1 MRVKDFLKNAAGR
14 NGNIFY
20 GIRKG
25 GIPSIN
31 QEYQVL
37 KKREKNRQEK
47 PEGVYDYV
55 TGIDYRGE
63 SINVIEYE
71 REEEKKKFLYVTDLS
86 ITGRNVK
93 ETVERGRWRWKIE
106 NEGFNTQ
113 KKQGY
118 YLEHRFSHD
127 YQGMKNHYYLIQI
140 GHMIAQIIEAWERL
154 WKKVKQSRK
163 QKHRLLLN
171 AWKNRRIKENG
182 TELEEKIQVRFVY
195 S

>member
-1 MRVKDFLKNAAGR
+1 M
-14 NGNIFY
+14 
-20 GIRKG
+20 
-25 GIPSIN
+25 
-31 QEYQVL
+31 E
-37 KKREKNRQEK
+37 E

-63 SINVIEYE
+63 SINVVEYE
-71 REEEKKKFLYVTDLS
+71 AVEEEKKFLFVTDLS
-86 ITGRNVK
+86 ITGRNGK

-113 KKQGY
+113 KNQGY

-127 YQGMKNHYYLIQI
+127 YQG
-140 GHMIAQIIEAWERL
+140 RT
-154 WKKVKQSRK
+154 

-171 AWKNRRIKENG
+171 AWKNSNIKEN
-182 TELEEKIQVRFVY
+182 E

>member
-1 MRVKDFLKNAAGR
+1 MEEA
-14 NGNIFY
+14 
-20 GIRKG
+20 
-25 GIPSIN
+25 
-31 QEYQVL
+31 
-37 KKREKNRQEK
+37 
-47 PEGVYDYV
+47 EGAYDYV
-55 TGIDYRGE
+55 AGIDYRGE
-63 SINVIEYE
+63 SINVAEYE
-71 REEEKKKFLYVTDLS
+71 GLEEKKNFVFVTDLS

-118 YLEHRFSHD
+118 NLEHRFSHD

-154 WKKVKQSRK
+154 WEKVKQSRT

-171 AWKNRRIKENG
+171 AWKNSRIKENG
-182 TELEEKIQVRFVY
+182 TELEKKIQVRFAY
-195 S
+195 G